1 MTTFSGELLRFI
13 GELRL
18 AEVPVSVAETLDAMR
33 AVAAAGLGDRA
44 RMREALAAALVKNEA
59 DREAFDEVFARFF
72 GAGAGAARYAGRPGA
87 HQRIAALRVT
97 NVHGSER
104 DGG

>member
-59 DREAFDEVFARFF
+59 DREAFDEV
-72 GAGAGAARYAGRPGA
+72 AAPGDSFRDTGVPFCGLFVIGLDDTG
-87 HQRIAALRVT
+87 HRKSENVPRI
-97 NVHGSER
+97 SC
-104 DGG
+104 